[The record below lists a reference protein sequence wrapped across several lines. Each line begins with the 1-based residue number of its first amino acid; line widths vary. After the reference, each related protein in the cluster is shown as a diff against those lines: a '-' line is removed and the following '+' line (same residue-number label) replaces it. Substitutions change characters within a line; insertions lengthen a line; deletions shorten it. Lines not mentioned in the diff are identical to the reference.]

1 MTYTTKTF
9 MAVATFL
16 CLMGVSD
23 LRPALAGEP
32 LKVTV
37 SILPQKFFVEKIGG
51 DQVEVAVMV
60 LPGASPATYE
70 PRPRQMAELTESK
83 AYFAVGAPFETH
95 WLGKFSSFNPG
106 MEIVHTQAGIAKL
119 RMMSHHHEEGKG
131 SHGSEGHEEA
141 LDPHIWLSP
150 PLVMLQS
157 RNILEGLLKIG
168 PEHRALFEANYRK
181 FIHELVDLDLRI
193 MGRFKGGAHGRRFMV
208 YHPAW
213 GYFARAYG
221 LEQIPVEMEGKEPS
235 PRELQHLIELAR
247 KDGIKVIFVQPQFS
261 IKSAE
266 TIAKAMEGK
275 VMKADPLA
283 LEWADNLEAVAAAF
297 EPVLR

>member
-37 SILPQKFFVEKIGG
+37 SILPQKYFVEKIGG

-70 PRPRQMAELTESK
+70 PRPRQMTELTESK
-83 AYFAVGAPFETH
+83 AYFAIGAPFETH
-95 WLGKFSSFNPG
+95 WLGKFAGFNPR
-106 MEIVHTQAGIAKL
+106 MEIVLTQAGIAKL
-119 RMMSHHHEEGKG
+119 PMRSHRHKEGKEG
-131 SHGSEGHEEA
+131 HKREGHEEV

-150 PLVMLQS
+150 PLVMLQA

-181 FIHELVDLDLRI
+181 FIHEVVDLDLRI
-193 MGRFKGGAHGRRFMV
+193 MSRFKERAQGSRFMV

-235 PRELQHLIELAR
+235 PKDLQGLIELAR

-266 TIAKAMEGK
+266 TIAKAIGGR

-283 LEWADNLEAVAAAF
+283 LDWADNLEAVAAAF
-297 EPVLR
+297 EPILR